1 MENQNEQIKEQVEF
15 DAKLTQTSVNY
26 LLGAMPWMKF
36 LSILGF
42 VASGLMLLS
51 ALAMFFGGGDMLGS
65 IVSGGTGIFYL
76 IAAVVVFFLN
86 KYLFDY
92 ANGIGKF
99 INTND
104 PALLEVAFKMQKN
117 FWKFKGILFII
128 YLSFVVLALIF
139 YVIGGAS
146 SPSLF

>member
-51 ALAMFFGGGDMLGS
+51 AVAMFFGGGAMLGNL
-65 IVSGGTGIFYL
+65 GRGAGITYL
-76 IAAVVVFFLN
+76 IGAVVVFFLN

-139 YVIGGAS
+139 FVIGGAS

>member
-1 MENQNEQIKEQVEF
+1 MENQNEQIKEQVDF
-15 DAKLTQTSVNY
+15 DTKLTQASVTY
-26 LLGAMPWMKF
+26 LKGAMPWMKF

-42 VASGLMLLS
+42 IASGFMLIF
-51 ALAMFFGGGDMLGS
+51 ALAMFFGGGAMLGNLGRG
-65 IVSGGTGIFYL
+65 VGISYL
-76 IAAVVVFFLN
+76 IGAVVVFFLN

-92 ANGIGKF
+92 ANGIGKY

-104 PALLEVAFKMQKN
+104 PAVLELAFKMQKN

-128 YLSFVVLALIF
+128 YLSFVILALIF
-139 YVIGGAS
+139 FVIGGAS